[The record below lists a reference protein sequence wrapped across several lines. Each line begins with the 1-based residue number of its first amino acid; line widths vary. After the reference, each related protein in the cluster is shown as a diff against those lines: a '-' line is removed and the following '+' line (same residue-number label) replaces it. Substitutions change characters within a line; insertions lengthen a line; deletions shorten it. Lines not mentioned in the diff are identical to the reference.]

1 MQGRTPLLFAG
12 CQDDL
17 SLCSVRRKGGLDVN
31 LSASGLRRGY
41 GAAQPLALGVF
52 VYGVTF
58 GLLARNAALSRLEAL
73 LMSATVHSGSAQT
86 ATVSGIATGARIG
99 ASVATILLLN
109 ARYVLLRSRRVVLPL
124 GVALV
129 VALAVDRLAPG
140 GWTIAAAGL
149 SGALAAFLRT
159 KEAP

>member
-52 VYGVTF
+52 VYG

-99 ASVATILLLN
+99 ARVATILLLN